1 MDNEASLPKVI
12 KRRRRHSPAFKQRVV
27 DECRQPNTSIAEV
40 ALLHGLNLNQVHTWR
55 RSLGSANVG
64 DFVRLPVPST
74 GEPGHSVARVSS
86 TVSIR
91 LDGIRLDGRHGA
103 VTVDWPLREIDCS
116 VAWLKALMQ

>member
-27 DECRQPNTSIAEV
+27 DECKQPNTSIAEV
-40 ALLHGLNLNQVHTWR
+40 ALRHGLNLNQVHTWR
-55 RSLGSANVG
+55 RSLSRASPG
-64 DFVRLPVPST
+64 DFVQLPVPAM
-74 GEPGHSVARVSS
+74 GEPSHSVPRACS

-91 LDGIRLDGRHGA
+91 MDSGHGTI
-103 VTVDWPLREIDCS
+103 TVDWPLRDIDCS

>member
-1 MDNEASLPKVI
+1 MDNEASLPRVI

-40 ALLHGLNLNQVHTWR
+40 ALRHGLNLNQVHTWR
-55 RSLGSANVG
+55 RSLGSASVG
-64 DFVRLPVPST
+64 DFVRLPVPAT
-74 GEPGHSVARVSS
+74 GEPGHSVARVCS

-91 LDGIRLDGRHGA
+91 LDSRHGTI
-103 VTVDWPLREIDCS
+103 TVDWPLREIDCS

>member
-27 DECRQPNTSIAEV
+27 DECKQPNTSIAEV
-40 ALLHGLNLNQVHTWR
+40 ALRHGLNLNQVHTWR
-55 RSLGSANVG
+55 RSLGSANAG
-64 DFVRLPVPST
+64 DFVRLPMPAT
-74 GEPGHSVARVSS
+74 DEPGHSVARLCS

-91 LDGIRLDGRHGA
+91 LDSGHGTI
-103 VTVDWPLREIDCS
+103 TVDWPLRDMDSS

>member
-1 MDNEASLPKVI
+1 MDNETSLPKVI

-40 ALLHGLNLNQVHTWR
+40 ALRHGLNLNQVHTWR
-55 RSLGSANVG
+55 RLLGIAVGG
-64 DFVRLPVPST
+64 DFVRLPVPTT
-74 GEPGHSVARVSS
+74 GEPGHRVARVSS

-91 LDGIRLDGRHGA
+91 LDGRHGTI
-103 VTVDWPLREIDCS
+103 TVDWPVREIDCS